1 MTLKQKVKSTQ
12 EQLQAAQEQ
21 FKAAQEELQAA
32 QEQSQAALDALR
44 EFQKV
49 KMVAELDEKE
59 REIARLRA
67 ELMEVAPPSPVK
79 QPLSEADAEAV
90 GKIKEQAAK
99 EDKEA
104 YCTFECLDKH
114 QLMDL
119 PEGALMPMYQ
129 DLKRDHPTMLVSFT
143 ISFAEA
149 CAGVHV
155 EKVLTWP
162 LNSNGRTGE
171 KAKEISKS

>member
-1 MTLKQKVKSTQ
+1 MGGGTTGGTELLSDETAEEVAKLPEAVRNELGEKK
-12 EQLQAAQEQ
+12 
-21 FKAAQEELQAA
+21 KAAE
-32 QEQSQAALDALR
+32 
-44 EFQKV
+44 
-49 KMVAELDEKE
+49 EKE
-59 REIARLRA
+59 KSMAEEIERLRA
-67 ELMEVAPPSPVK
+67 ELKKDEPPSPVK

-149 CAGVHV
+149 CAGMHV

-171 KAKEISKS
+171 KAKEISKSQIPKFPNF